1 MKRLLYYLT
10 VTFLIPVAGII
21 ITIINNKVDKSYNK
35 NICTRYCHDKVCKHD
50 PVLPDN
56 ISSDTGF
63 YGDVI
68 NSLFDIGNVFSNYL
82 DITLFQGYT
91 IANLLVFCVMV
102 PIVHFSLAFLTLKRR
117 K

>member
-35 NICTRYCHDKVCKHD
+35 NICTSYSHDKVCKHD

-68 NSLFDIGNVFSNYL
+68 NSLFDIGNV
-82 DITLFQGYT
+82 
-91 IANLLVFCVMV
+91 LVFCVMV
-102 PIVHFSLAFLTLKRR
+102 PIVHFSLAFLTLKRG